1 MSKTQYLNQNFYQ
14 NLIRKRGEKMENI
27 EEIARQLRNKKV
39 REWRKNNKDKVK
51 EINHRY
57 WIKQAEKLLE
67 KGE

>member
-1 MSKTQYLNQNFYQ
+1 
-14 NLIRKRGEKMENI
+14 MENI

-39 REWRKNNKDKVK
+39 REWRKNNKEKVK